1 MIAAMSMAVMTVMPS
16 VLPLP
21 SPKPM
26 PVFSE

>member
-1 MIAAMSMAVMTVMPS
+1 MTTTMTMQVMTVMPV
-16 VLPLP
+16 VLSCP